1 MPVTRSQSQNLTNQR
16 SISAQGNTEVS
27 SRSVE
32 QEQAARGAF
41 IEWLI
46 LDYSS
51 NSILKQTNWK
61 SILKDIHRIDGCRQV
76 AFACPVENPQR
87 LWIII
92 HWRSR
97 TPRNEFRQSDM
108 MTEPM
113 KKVIFSPD
121 SDGPCHE
128 GSYNN
133 EALSIYQVENTVGT
147 FIIDCFSV
155 SSLPSMV
162 YEIWTVYFPI
172 EDVVAISDSRPL
184 YDYPKL
190 VNIFLQPYEEP
201 HPMAAI
207 LNQTVAWV
215 SGEVVYKGRRCKRI
229 AWFRTWKS
237 REAEDIYKSTV
248 SWGRKDNGEWKLAS
262 NSFVEELNGLGM
274 VGYKAW
280 HAKFKEIQTWM

>member
-61 SILKDIHRIDGCRQV
+61 SILEDIHRIDGCRQV

-97 TPRNEFRQSDM
+97 TLRNEFRQSDM

-147 FIIDCFSV
+147 FIIDCFSD

>member
-1 MPVTRSQSQNLTNQR
+1 
-16 SISAQGNTEVS
+16 
-27 SRSVE
+27 
-32 QEQAARGAF
+32 
-41 IEWLI
+41 
-46 LDYSS
+46 
-51 NSILKQTNWK
+51 
-61 SILKDIHRIDGCRQV
+61 
-76 AFACPVENPQR
+76 
-87 LWIII
+87 
-92 HWRSR
+92 
-97 TPRNEFRQSDM
+97 M

-248 SWGRKDNGEWKLAS
+248 SRGRKDNGEWKLAS